1 MKKNRNNKKE
11 ETILVPRGN
20 GKEAIKERQRIIRE
34 YYKTWRQSHNGQKM
48 FNLQLKDYINIR
60 HISMVETVEHASKSY
75 LSTLAVL
82 QLDAILTNAEK
93 VKTVQADKYTSNQAR
108 FNKMLTMSYL
118 CPGIGRI
125 NLTVGIVRR
134 TLEKG
139 QHCSTSLESECVKK
153 IKASKKHA

>member
-1 MKKNRNNKKE
+1 MKKNRNNKQE

-82 QLDAILTNAEK
+82 QLDAILTNAK
-93 VKTVQADKYTSNQAR
+93 KIKTVQADKYTSNQAR

-125 NLTVGIVRR
+125 KLTVGIVRR
-134 TLEKG
+134 TLEKV
-139 QHCSTSLESECVKK
+139 QYCITALESECVTKK
-153 IKASKKHA
+153 KAPKKDA